1 MAMYFKSLIILV
13 LTAVFVSASFAQGI
27 QEDKL
32 RKEFVKNLAKFRK
45 KDSANKER
53 PKLINNQQT
62 SIINT
67 SNDEETIQVETRLVR
82 LDILVYDQKGN
93 VVLGLKPE
101 DFVIT
106 ENKIEQEVGTFS
118 LGNSEDVPRTIVLIM
133 DYSDSQRPFIKTSV
147 AAAKVLVDKL
157 NPKDQMAIVTDDV
170 ELLVD
175 FTNNKELL
183 KSNLDKLGKKAEKKN
198 VGRSLQYSA
207 LYVTLQEMFDNEDIR
222 PIVIFQTDGDQFS
235 GIRRGNSLSE
245 LQLSWQTSFT
255 DQELIETIE
264 SSKATI
270 YSVISEVSL
279 LGLPE
284 EEQTRKVL
292 PNFKRQF
299 PKADSDNSQD
309 VSQYVKAIHRQQNVM
324 SNVAQISGG
333 FTESLENPQQAD
345 KIYENI
351 LNGINNRYLIGYY
364 PTNQDRDGTRRNIK
378 ITVKNNPEY
387 TVLGRKFYFAPKDKK
402 EQ

>member
-1 MAMYFKSLIILV
+1 MAMYFKSLTILV
-13 LTAVFVSASFAQGI
+13 LALVFVSVSFGQGI
-27 QEDKL
+27 QEDRL
-32 RKEFVKNLAKFRK
+32 RKEFVKNLAKSRK
-45 KDSANKER
+45 KDSLNKER

-106 ENKIEQEVGTFS
+106 ENKIEQEIGTFS

-222 PIVIFQTDGDQFS
+222 PIIIFQTDGDQFS

-264 SSKATI
+264 ASKATI

-292 PNFKRQF
+292 PNYKKQF
-299 PKADSDNSQD
+299 PKAATDNSPD

-364 PTNQDRDGTRRNIK
+364 PTNQERDGTRRNIK
-378 ITVKNNPEY
+378 ITVKNHPEY

-402 EQ
+402 E